1 MFLGYA
7 RGKVGDVVMYRSTVN
22 NEQMARAR
30 NRRPAN
36 PRTSPQLYQRAV
48 MATVMRAYSSGK
60 AIFDH
65 SFQGQGSP
73 AKNMARFQQLNA
85 RLLRANLSQDLIDQ
99 PFENYRAML
108 VGPGTN
114 SPVPGPWV
122 ISEGTYAQQAFVITP
137 AAPGRLVDVSFRDDL
152 IGDRTI
158 GQFMDANGLVAGD
171 IYTFVFFGLA
181 SPADPVFRV
190 GDSGDAGSVQYRGEF
205 GFVRLIV
212 RSDLD
217 LSLRVSDY
225 DSYTDLFRFS
235 SSPNISYA
243 YFRDASLGDVLSFGD
258 SGLFVDPNV
267 SEFSVGIIRSRLDS
281 DLRSNSQMV
290 WCDYTH
296 NLGLGWPYVLE
307 GWEQG
312 ANALGDSAW
321 ILEGGSVDGNNGV
334 VPTPGIVSPQ
344 LSELVTGS
352 YLPPFVSTGYGT
364 PVIQLVQRD
373 GGYAVNVL
381 IPSAG
386 HVWFM
391 DNGVIT
397 DKENGDAALIV
408 TSVTDRLNTVYGTNV
423 FSEGSSVTQASR
435 PSSVTVIN
443 VA

>member
-137 AAPGRLVDVSFRDDL
+137 AAPGRPASVTFRMS
-152 IGDRTI
+152 GT
-158 GQFMDANGLVAGD
+158 GQTTLADFMANNGLVPGD
-171 IYTFVFFGLA
+171 IYTFVLFGLA
-181 SPADPVFRV
+181 SPADPVFHV
-190 GDSGDAGSVQYRGEF
+190 GDSDDAGSVQYRGEF
-205 GFVRLIV
+205 GFIRLQFK
-212 RSDLD
+212 SGLDTSALLGDLAFD
-217 LSLRVSDY
+217 DVFVLA
-225 DSYTDLFRFS
+225 S
-235 SSPNISYA
+235 SSNVQTSVFVGTGLDGFELFLNDGFIFLDPTVSV
-243 YFRDASLGDVLSFGD
+243 FSF
-258 SGLFVDPNV
+258 
-267 SEFSVGIIRSRLDS
+267 GIIRSRLDS

-290 WCDYTH
+290 WADYTH

-321 ILEGGSVDGNNGV
+321 ILEGGSVDGNNSV

-408 TSVTDRLNTVYGTNV
+408 TSVTDRLNTIYGTNV

-435 PSSVTVIN
+435 PSGVTVIN

>member
-137 AAPGRLVDVSFRDDL
+137 AAPGRFASVSLRVPGTEGKRVSDFLSD
-152 IGDRTI
+152 
-158 GQFMDANGLVAGD
+158 NGFIAGD
-171 IYTFVFFGLA
+171 IYTLVLFGLA
-181 SPADPVFRV
+181 SPGDPVFRV
-190 GDSGDAGSVQYRGEF
+190 GDSDDAGSVQYRGDF
-205 GFVRLIV
+205 GFIRLQVRGDIDG
-212 RSDLD
+212 S
-217 LSLRVSDY
+217 LSMGDVGWRDI
-225 DSYTDLFRFS
+225 FIAA
-235 SSPNISYA
+235 SSPNVSYDGLDN
-243 YFRDASLGDVLSFGD
+243 YETWSFGFD
-258 SGLFVDPNV
+258 FDVNTYFIDPTV
-267 SEFSVGIIRSRLDS
+267 SVFSFGIIRSRLDS

-290 WCDYTH
+290 WTDYTH

-321 ILEGGSVDGNNGV
+321 ILEGGSVDGNNSV

-344 LSELVTGS
+344 LSELITGS

-373 GGYAVNVL
+373 GGFAVNVL

-408 TSVTDRLNTVYGTNV
+408 TSVTDRLNTIYGTNV
-423 FSEGSSVTQASR
+423 FSEGSSVTQTSR

>member
-122 ISEGTYAQQAFVITP
+122 ISEGSYAQQAFVITP
-137 AAPGRLVDVSFRDDL
+137 AAPGTLAVFSLRSREFASSTTV
-152 IGDRTI
+152 GDYL
-158 GQFMDANGLVAGD
+158 DANGLIPGD
-171 IYTFVFFGLA
+171 IYTFVMFGLA

-190 GDSGDAGSVQYRGEF
+190 GDSDDAGSVQYRGEF
-205 GFVRLIV
+205 GFIRMQVRGDLN
-212 RSDLD
+212 RSALVADNSSLSSIFVLAHSSNVTLDNMDVDLD
-217 LSLRVSDY
+217 SFIEPASFTFFIDPTVSV
-225 DSYTDLFRFS
+225 FS
-235 SSPNISYA
+235 
-243 YFRDASLGDVLSFGD
+243 F
-258 SGLFVDPNV
+258 
-267 SEFSVGIIRSRLDS
+267 GIIRSRLDS

-290 WCDYTH
+290 WGDYTH

-321 ILEGGSVDGNNGV
+321 ILEGGSVDGNNSV

-408 TSVTDRLNTVYGTNV
+408 TSVTDRLNTIYGTNV